1 MTETLDRQQV
11 IQALELTDRGL
22 GDLQRRRLVS
32 TDEMADLLLDVR
44 SLLAA
49 PLVEL
54 GDAPVAITN

>member
-11 IQALELTDRGL
+11 IQALELIDRGL

-49 PLVEL
+49 PLVQL